1 MVHLRQILVGIAGAG
16 SPGPERLDRAALD
29 LASIHEPELDPEPSL
44 LRLNELASSLGDRL
58 RNFND
63 GRDFVEKAESYLF
76 GEVGFKGNL
85 TEYFDPRNSCLNHV
99 IERQTGLPIAL
110 CVLYMEISRRLQMP
124 VFGIDL
130 PRHFIVKFD
139 DGRYATYIDPF
150 NGGKA
155 LSAGQCFALAQAQTP
170 DPALLEK
177 TTNKRIV
184 MRMLRNL
191 LNGYL
196 RVTDFPRSVQCLDLL
211 LEGNPEVAEWYRQRG
226 ALNLRLK
233 HAQAGRKDLEKY
245 LALSPM
251 ATDREEIL
259 RQLEEIHRWLGRN
272 N

>member
-1 MVHLRQILVGIAGAG
+1 MHLRQILVGIAGAG

-139 DGRYATYIDPF
+139 DGRYLPIQYTYDRTGIVTGVQGSLSDCVDCRER
-150 NGGKA
+150 GG
-155 LSAGQCFALAQAQTP
+155 
-170 DPALLEK
+170 
-177 TTNKRIV
+177 TTVKPS
-184 MRMLRNL
+184 
-191 LNGYL
+191 
-196 RVTDFPRSVQCLDLL
+196 FWQ
-211 LEGNPEVAEWYRQRG
+211 
-226 ALNLRLK
+226 
-233 HAQAGRKDLEKY
+233 
-245 LALSPM
+245 
-251 ATDREEIL
+251 
-259 RQLEEIHRWLGRN
+259 
-272 N
+272 